1 MVAGRVAH
9 LGARLHETPG
19 SPAGVPLSSR
29 AYDVAVNTPP
39 LESGAGLFDRL
50 RWRAQ
55 LLGARL
61 QDAARRW
68 ADRAQRAVGRVDT
81 AINLRQV
88 APLPAP
94 AVSGSGGSVPA
105 ADSLLPGN
113 RILLSAI
120 AILAVAVAAGVFA
133 DNRNPAVS
141 AWFVILGTLGAT
153 LGVRFASA
161 RVLPD
166 LSNESWFMRHL
177 AAGGLAS
184 AMMFA
189 VAIPAWVPAVHRSGW
204 DRMQSG
210 HTLAAICLSLL
221 VVDWTKRTSPNRKSR
236 VSLGHLVI
244 VGIIAVMFAA
254 MLESAPEVVIGVM
267 CGTCIAVQI
276 LSPWRPLVDAGVSQ
290 SLAPPPPGPALER
303 QGVHAFPRDD
313 RPTAGADVAARARP
327 SAQSPTVFKLVRRS
341 VAAGRY
347 VVMSPI
353 RLLLNVVT
361 FALTLASFLLAT
373 ALAFDLPGLL
383 ASGRIDPRIP
393 RDFQREMGTQNW
405 PFVLRSLGSIGL
417 FLVACLALT
426 FIIWVRR
433 SRGSLHLLRGIAGA
447 AMLIATPFVIAHGI
461 EWGVAIEPVKNG
473 WAAWQELVQGLSPG
487 GAICAAAMFIGA
499 MMLLLWPAAPRRASS
514 AENQQM
520 HGSDDAT
527 TLMAGAHK

>member
-1 MVAGRVAH
+1 
-9 LGARLHETPG
+9 LT
-19 SPAGVPLSSR
+19 
-29 AYDVAVNTPP
+29 
-39 LESGAGLFDRL
+39 
-50 RWRAQ
+50 
-55 LLGARL
+55 
-61 QDAARRW
+61 
-68 ADRAQRAVGRVDT
+68 
-81 AINLRQV
+81 
-88 APLPAP
+88 
-94 AVSGSGGSVPA
+94 
-105 ADSLLPGN
+105 GN

-133 DNRNPAVS
+133 GNRNPVVS

-153 LGVRFASA
+153 LGVCFASA

-221 VVDWTKRTSPNRKSR
+221 VVDWTKRTAPNRKSR
-236 VSLGHLVI
+236 VSLGHLII
-244 VGIIAVMFAA
+244 VGIIAVAFAA

-276 LSPWRPLVDAGVSQ
+276 LSPWRPLVDGSASQ
-290 SLAPPPPGPALER
+290 SPPPPGPALDR
-303 QGVHAFPRDD
+303 QAVQAFTRDD
-313 RPTAGADVAARARP
+313 RPAAGAAVAAPARQP
-327 SAQSPTVFKLVRRS
+327 AASPTVFKLVQRS

-353 RLLLNVVT
+353 RLLLNVAT

-393 RDFQREMGTQNW
+393 RDMQREMGTQNW

-417 FLVACLALT
+417 FLLACLALV

-447 AMLIATPFVIAHGI
+447 VILLAAPFVIAHGGV
-461 EWGVAIEPVKNG
+461 EWGIAIEPMRNG
-473 WAAWQELVQGLSPG
+473 WTAWQELVQGLSPG
-487 GAICAAAMFIGA
+487 AAVCAGGMFITA
-499 MMLLLWPAAPRRASS
+499 MVLHLWPAAPRRASS
-514 AENQQM
+514 AEHQQM
-520 HGSDDAT
+520 SGSDDAT